1 MSLTVTIEEV
11 KERFEEL
18 VQDAA
23 ARHQDIVV
31 AKNGA
36 SLARVVPTITQMP
49 AKRSPG
55 SARGQVWMS
64 EDFDD
69 PLPDELLDS
78 FYS

>member
-23 ARHQDIVV
+23 ARNEDIVV

-36 SLARVVPTITQMP
+36 TVARVLPEATAATAPRV
-49 AKRSPG
+49 PG
-55 SARGQVWMS
+55 SCKGLFEVP
-64 EDFDD
+64 EDFND
-69 PLPDELLDS
+69 PLPDEVLEL
-78 FYS
+78 FYQ